1 MVPKEKE
8 EDTKQETSSSL
19 IEDFIASESSQSLM
33 RSLVGN
39 VGDIGDF
46 YFPPDVVGGV
56 CPRVVGEEE
65 TIVWNAAAEACD
77 NERVHIVWRS
87 IGQSIWY
94 LAIRSSDL
102 ASHTNSW
109 CPLAALLPTKED
121 LANLPICYTYFGD
134 ELAVLMVVGA
144 EELHIFRGTA
154 PVIRAKAERVVRE
167 HGEKSHIVNI
177 DPFRIGQM
185 TPIPWYSVSLFEN
198 RARRVLAALS
208 VFAALSVVGLGFVV
222 WLLASLAMISSRHDL
237 SSINDR
243 TQSKVMALMRTAEDI
258 RKSPLREQIES
269 FLKINEG
276 LLSLNGFLTVYN
288 MKENVVR
295 WKALVPPSA
304 TGDRISALGGKSI
317 ETTDKGTIIGN
328 DAQIKFD
335 KTAAMGVR

>member
-1 MVPKEKE
+1 MGQE
-8 EDTKQETSSSL
+8 EKQEDAGGISASSSM
-19 IEDFIASESSQSLM
+19 EDIIASESSQSLM

-39 VGDIGDF
+39 IGDVGDF

-77 NERVHIVWRS
+77 SERVHIVWQAV
-87 IGQSIWY
+87 GQSIWY
-94 LAIRSSDL
+94 LAVRSSDL
-102 ASHTNSW
+102 ASHTRSW

-121 LANLPICYTYFGD
+121 IANLPVCYTYFGD

-154 PVIRAKAERVVRE
+154 PVIRAKSERVVRE
-167 HGEKSHIVNI
+167 HGERAHVVNI

-185 TPIPWYSVSLFEN
+185 TPVPWYSVSLFED
-198 RARRVLAALS
+198 RARRVLATAS
-208 VFAALSVVGLGFVV
+208 IFISLSVVGLAFVV

-237 SSINDR
+237 ASINER
-243 TQSKVMALMRTAEDI
+243 TQKKVVALMQNAQNMRA
-258 RKSPLREQIES
+258 SPLREQIEN
-269 FLKINEG
+269 FLKVNEG

-288 MKENVVR
+288 VKEKVVR

-304 TGDRISALGGKSI
+304 TADRITAMGGKSI
-317 ETTDKGTIIGN
+317 ETTNKGTIIGN
-328 DAQIKFD
+328 DAQIEYEAIREK
-335 KTAAMGVR
+335 R